1 LHLRPGQVLL
11 DDGQDDRA
19 ADELMRVYMGAGPEI
34 FAAEDARYL
43 TFRKTRADLDT
54 P

>member
-1 LHLRPGQVLL
+1 MHLRPGQVLL